1 MVHEAY
7 VYSFYWFHSFIT
19 CVDLGQNDQNLCQP
33 PKELPLRS
41 GLLLAPV
48 AAWTGSMP
56 MEERIRTNE
65 CIAVWRP
72 TTQRRARW
80 KGRKGMG
87 HLGDGF
93 GIPWKSW
100 NILKMHEN
108 STASFRLR
116 FAIFLHEFS
125 TDFTCQAGS
134 WIFRKSMQV
143 PRLRYHCACCC
154 HFQRVSQSEKCIMC
168 GISWQAIFAFFLPT
182 DPKCVAYICILYA
195 YDSIFH
201 RQASMCLHVCHC
213 QNWGKWPILRDSHKS
228 IDRELSLCPYW
239 GIVISPLTGNWVYG
253 SAIKIYIY
261 T

>member
-1 MVHEAY
+1 MFRHLILLTGRIFLCRFIPQHFRILCRCRFDRSPDLPAVASRRTFFWGQRLPQVSETYIILLIIATSYKSMVHEAY

-100 NILKMHEN
+100 NI
-108 STASFRLR
+108 
-116 FAIFLHEFS
+116 
-125 TDFTCQAGS
+125 
-134 WIFRKSMQV
+134 
-143 PRLRYHCACCC
+143 
-154 HFQRVSQSEKCIMC
+154 
-168 GISWQAIFAFFLPT
+168 
-182 DPKCVAYICILYA
+182 
-195 YDSIFH
+195 
-201 RQASMCLHVCHC
+201 
-213 QNWGKWPILRDSHKS
+213 
-228 IDRELSLCPYW
+228 
-239 GIVISPLTGNWVYG
+239 
-253 SAIKIYIY
+253 
-261 T
+261 